1 MLSCFSCVWLCNPR
15 NYTPPGFSVHGVLQ
29 ARILEWIA
37 ISFSR
42 GSSQPRDWTCV
53 LDGQNN
59 IFPQM
64 WEIWGHYFSIFSHI
78 PSFLVFLLCIC
89 ECSRWGPP
97 QISKAVYFSFSS
109 SDWMIY
115 TVLSRLQ
122 ILSSVDSDLPLGFSF
137 QKGCQSWI
145 FIERTDAEAETSIL
159 WPPYVKSWLIGK
171 DSDAG
176 KDWRWEEKGMT
187 EDEMVGWHH
196 WLNGHVFE

>member
-1 MLSCFSCVWLCNPR
+1 MFILRSLSLLDGCMLSCFSCVWLCNPR

-109 SDWMIY
+109 SDY
-115 TVLSRLQ
+115 VTSTTPSSNLLL
-122 ILSSVDSDLPLGFSF
+122 LSSENANLLWRLLMSFSF
-137 QKGCQSWI
+137 
-145 FIERTDAEAETSIL
+145 
-159 WPPYVKSWLIGK
+159 WLLYFSTPK
-171 DSDAG
+171 LPFKKKCFKCD
-176 KDWRWEEKGMT
+176 
-187 EDEMVGWHH
+187 
-196 WLNGHVFE
+196 